1 MDNQTQNNV
10 GDELVQL
17 ALDGSDEGR
26 KILAESMANPIQT
39 ALMYQAMGRKILMVD
54 PIAAGAIA
62 RYDRDI
68 DVNAYLVPAKGET
81 PVDIIKGEDFTVP
94 LFELSANPSVSNS
107 EVKSRMYNIIERI
120 LVKAKNQLSA
130 LEDTEIFK
138 LIDSSV
144 PQDAVNPIF
153 NHLIAT
159 NSGRLT
165 LDLINVATAKIER
178 HRLTV
183 DKMIMNATRYA
194 DIRGWGK
201 DYLDFVTQREV
212 LQTGVMSRLWNTE
225 ILINSLLP
233 DNDVYVLAPAHLI
246 GVMPVRQEIT
256 VVPADEPKKRRMGWV
271 IFEEIGL
278 AMTNPKGI
286 SKISV
291 S

>member
-1 MDNQTQNNV
+1 MDNNTVNQIS
-10 GDELVQL
+10 DELVAL
-17 ALDGSDEGR
+17 ALSNEQGR
-26 KILAESMANPIQT
+26 QVLAESMANPIQT
-39 ALMYQAMGRKILMVD
+39 ALLYQSMGRKILTPD
-54 PIAAGAIA
+54 PLAAGQIA

-68 DVNAYLVPAKGET
+68 DVNAYVVPAKGAT
-81 PVDIIKGEDFTVP
+81 PVDIIQGEDFQVP
-94 LFELSANPSVSNS
+94 LFEIAANPTVSNS
-107 EVKSRMYNIIERI
+107 QVKSRMYNIIERI
-120 LVKAKNQLSA
+120 LVKAKNQISA
-130 LEDTEIFK
+130 VEDTEIFK

-144 PQDAVNPIF
+144 PQDAVNAAF
-153 NHLIAT
+153 NHLVLT

-183 DKMIMNATRYA
+183 DKMVMNASRYA

-233 DNDVYVLAPAHLI
+233 DNDVYVLGPSDMI

-256 VVPADEPKKRRMGWV
+256 VTPADEPKKRRMGWV

-278 AMTNPKGI
+278 AITNPKGI